1 LRFERYIAD
10 FVFVLRMNR
19 ENIRSPARSI
29 ANLEFHHVTDEIN
42 EVARKIV
49 ATLERVALQF
59 EIDSPGGMSPASK
72 FAVFYRFAVA
82 NDPLVGNRCVHRYVR
97 IACRLIYCYIWL
109 DAAYEQHRASPLSA
123 KHGER
128 R

>member
-1 LRFERYIAD
+1 LQFERYIAD

-49 ATLERVALQF
+49 ATLEGVALHF

-72 FAVFYRFAVA
+72 FAVFCSSQRSTRWESLRPQVRA
-82 NDPLVGNRCVHRYVR
+82 N
-97 IACRLIYCYIWL
+97 RLPAHLLLHLAGCL
-109 DAAYEQHRASPLSA
+109 L
-123 KHGER
+123 
-128 R
+128 